1 MEVAQVSGRKSPYV
15 THTLQLYTT
24 GRSRQTQVQ
33 TTNPR
38 RVMKRFRLSD
48 KQKKAFKDYG
58 LAVLAAA
65 VTMGIGLATELAP
78 QYAVLIG
85 ALAAPLVKWASK
97 NSKDYGVGT
106 K

>member
-1 MEVAQVSGRKSPYV
+1 MRKF
-15 THTLQLYTT
+15 
-24 GRSRQTQVQ
+24 
-33 TTNPR
+33 
-38 RVMKRFRLSD
+38 KLSD

-65 VTMGIGLATELAP
+65 VTMGIGLATDLAP
-78 QYAVLIG
+78 QYAVIIG
-85 ALAAPLVKWASK
+85 ALAAPLVKWANK